1 MLLQET
7 IKSCIRESYEY
18 IMPSLTHAFCD
29 IDPSLCTLCGT
40 CVGICPHG
48 TLAIQGDAVSF
59 VSECRRCGLCH
70 SLCPGQEVDF
80 GILTK
85 KYLGT
90 TECDRYFGYFRE
102 MCQGYAT
109 DVNIRKNG
117 SSGGVVTALL
127 IDLLEAGIINGAVVV
142 GTSRIN
148 PLQPEVQIARTR
160 ESIIQS
166 SQSKYGL
173 VSVNTI
179 LRQLKNEDGIFA
191 FVGLPCH
198 IHGLRKL
205 QLANRPESQK
215 IGLMIGLYCGFNMH
229 SGGTEFLLRKLGI
242 DKIEVIELKYR
253 AGISRGLFV
262 KTKDREF
269 SIGKHIYNII
279 CPLFLPQRCLFCTDL
294 TNELADLSVGDL
306 WITTDDNGWSSVI
319 LRSAYGKKLYQEAI
333 RRKHIFS
340 VPLLYETLFHSHKH
354 LLFYKKD
361 LAISRLAFY
370 KAGPKYTSQTQNQT
384 IVTKILG
391 LFSLFLFVMLGSR
404 PIKILFAFIPM
415 RLIEGFARLP
425 EAIIRKK

>member
-1 MLLQET
+1 
-7 IKSCIRESYEY
+7 
-18 IMPSLTHAFCD
+18 MPSLIHSFYD
-29 IDPSLCTLCGT
+29 INPRLCTLCGT
-40 CVGICPHG
+40 CVGICPHRA
-48 TLAIQGDAVSF
+48 LAIQGDAVSL

-70 SLCPGQEVDF
+70 SLCPGLEVDF
-80 GILTK
+80 GTLTK
-85 KYLGT
+85 KYLGAA
-90 TECDRYFGYFRE
+90 ECDRYFGYFRE
-102 MCQGYAT
+102 ICQGYAT
-109 DVNIRKNG
+109 DPNIRKNG
-117 SSGGVVTALL
+117 TSGGVVTALL

-160 ESIIQS
+160 ESIIQA
-166 SQSKYGL
+166 SQSKYCL

-179 LRQLKNEDGIFA
+179 LRQLKDEEGIFA

-215 IGLMIGLYCGFNMH
+215 IGLMIGLYCGFNMRY
-229 SGGTEFLLRKLGI
+229 GGTEFLIRKLGI
-242 DKIEVIELKYR
+242 DKMEVIELKYR
-253 AGISRGLFV
+253 AGTSRGPFV

-279 CPLFLPQRCLFCTDL
+279 FPLFLPQRCLFCTDL

-306 WITTDDNGWSSVI
+306 WITMDDNGWSSVI

-333 RRKHIFS
+333 GRNHIFS
-340 VPLLYETLFHSHKH
+340 APLPYETLLHSHKH
-354 LLFYKKD
+354 LFFIKKD
-361 LAISRLAFY
+361 LATSRLAFY
-370 KAGPKYTSQTQNQT
+370 KAGPKYNSETQSLT
-384 IVTKILG
+384 LLTKILG
-391 LFSLFLFVMLGSR
+391 LFSLFLFVILGSR

-415 RLIEGFARLP
+415 QLIEGLARLS